1 MQATLDS
8 FQINSC
14 IPQPVNNNPILVAIL
29 QDFNVAWYDRDWHFH
44 KQDIAHVPGEL
55 AALLVERGI
64 ARKITTQREE
74 YACQ

>member
-8 FQINSC
+8 FQINSR
-14 IPQPVNNNPILVAIL
+14 IPQPVNNSPILVAIL
-29 QDFNVAWYDRDWHFH
+29 QDFNVAWHDRDWHFH
-44 KQDIAHVPGEL
+44 KQDIAHVPGVL
-55 AALLVERGI
+55 AALLIERGI